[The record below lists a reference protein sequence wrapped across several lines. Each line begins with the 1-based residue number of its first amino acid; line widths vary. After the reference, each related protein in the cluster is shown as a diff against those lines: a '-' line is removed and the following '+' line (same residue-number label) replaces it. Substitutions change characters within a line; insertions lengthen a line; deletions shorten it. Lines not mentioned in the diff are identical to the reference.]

1 MLDTYNVEVDFYNL
15 KYLTVSWKIKPT
27 TEDVSNYT
35 FRVMRSLSPE
45 GPFNPIIDL
54 VDKFVYHDADVSL
67 KNKYRKFFYIIRAFE
82 TADTDNYKD
91 SSSAWLPEK
100 PDLEAA
106 EIIRRN
112 DLLLRKKVGALCE
125 AYLIK
130 TYGQYCTNCFDY
142 IKMRKRISNC
152 PVCFNGGFVNGYFGP
167 IATRV
172 NFNPS
177 QKMIQQAGFELQ
189 PDNIAAWMSN
199 YPLLSPKD
207 IVIESGTKRWRVV
220 QQSQTEKRRIPVHQM
235 LQLKR
240 VNHSDIEYELPYVG
254 LTDEVPNITKRSASI
269 TNQGA

>member
-1 MLDTYNVEVDFYNL
+1 MLDIYDVEVDFYNL

-27 TEDVSNYT
+27 MENVGDYT
-35 FRVMRSLSPE
+35 FRVKRALSPE
-45 GPFNPIIDL
+45 GPFNSIIDL
-54 VDKFVYHDADVSL
+54 SSQFVYHDADVSL
-67 KNKYRKFFYIIRAFE
+67 KNKYRTFFYKIMVFE
-82 TADTDNYKD
+82 TADPNNYSE
-91 SSSAWLPEK
+91 SSAAWLPEK

-112 DLLLRKKVGALCE
+112 NLLLRKKVGVLCE
-125 AYLIK
+125 IYLIK
-130 TYGQYCTNCFDY
+130 TYGQYCPNCFDY

-152 PVCFNGGFVNGYFGP
+152 PVCFNGGFTGGYLGP
-167 IATRV
+167 VAAYV

-207 IVIESGTKRWRVV
+207 IIIESGTKRWRVV

-240 VNHSDIEYELPYVG
+240 VNHADVEYELPYLG
-254 LTDEVPNITKRSASI
+254 LTEENPNITERSPSSI
-269 TNQGA
+269 KARA